1 VSDTGKSLENKVI
14 VVTGAG
20 RGIGR
25 EIALLAAK
33 EGAKVV
39 VNDLGANADGEGE
52 GSSGPASETVNDIRA
67 AGGEAV
73 VNGDSVADSAGAR
86 RIIQTAMDSFG
97 RIDGVVNNAGIL
109 RDKIFHRM
117 TDEDWKLVL
126 DVHLNGSFNVSRAAA
141 EYFRAQGSGAF
152 VQMTSTAG
160 LIGNMAQ
167 ANYSA
172 AKNGIAALSRS
183 ISLDMARFNVRSNA
197 IAPYAWT
204 RLIGAIPTETEADK
218 KRVERIQAMGAAQIA
233 PVAVF
238 LLSDLAKDVT
248 GQVFTVR
255 KNEVYLMSQPRPIRS
270 IHRDGGWTPQDLAET
285 MVPAF
290 KASFVPAEIAGQ
302 VFGTDPI

>member
-1 VSDTGKSLENKVI
+1 VSETGKSLDGKVV
-14 VVTGAG
+14 VVTGGG

-25 EIALLAAK
+25 EIALLAAQ

-39 VNDLGANADGEGE
+39 VNDLGAEADGKGP
-52 GSSGPASETVNDIRA
+52 GSAGPANETVADVIA
-67 AGGEAV
+67 AGGQAV
-73 VNGDSVADSAGAR
+73 ANGDSVTDPEAAK
-86 RIIQTAMDSFG
+86 RIIATAVTSFG

-109 RDKIFHRM
+109 RDRIFHRM
-117 TDEDWKLVL
+117 TQEDWSLVL

-141 EYFRAQGSGAF
+141 EHFRAQNGGAF

-204 RLIGAIPTETEADK
+204 RLIGAIPTETEADR

-238 LLSDLAKDVT
+238 LLSDLAKEVT

-270 IHRDGGWTPQDLAET
+270 IHRDGGWSPQSLADS

-290 KASFVPAEIAGQ
+290 KGSFVPAQIAGD
-302 VFGTDPI
+302 VFNTDPI